1 MATATAVKRP
11 RHLRA
16 VEDEPGNR
24 SALRRRRALKKKTS
38 RTWRYVTTKD
48 QLKQVAQILNRYL
61 DQRSGDVIPMFGV
74 DLETYRP
81 DGNQKLF
88 PRAIWNGKDW
98 EGRIRLLQIGLD
110 PVNPEWKISGLQ
122 FTIDF
127 DKLNEGKD
135 DYYAEALVKTLLK
148 PVLERATWLMQ
159 NGKYDLPFFQE
170 LLEITPAKVID
181 TMLISQT
188 YWSGDRINHSLGDQ
202 YENFIGRVAPGLF
215 KQVARPMFWYW
226 YSNEEKWSKE
236 RFRAW
241 YESTPEYQLFE
252 LYRGFKSKMQKSAW
266 KSKMLTMPQLQY
278 AADDVRLIFYLYECQ
293 QQACNRWIKENERD
307 FPLWRGLAPINRLEL
322 AIMPIYAKM
331 ERYGIQHDDDYH
343 RNFLIPFLDRKVEE
357 TRRECVK
364 FDLLRRRR
372 KKGHNSLLFVNLDGD
387 PKFDTKPVKQL
398 IKLLYPDIQELHV
411 NKKSRGASTEIT
423 VSWFGGPGRKE
434 LLPIPRS
441 IMLRENGWRFRDDRT
456 IAINTDEVKGALEE
470 ALEVEVPDRK
480 EKNLM
485 ALIDP
490 DDPANPKFDILY
502 AVLHFLKAF
511 NYSSKYGRGFYKFIR
526 SNHYAHPNWNQLGS
540 AHAEIVS
547 GRSSAND
554 PAIMT
559 IAARELLFAW
569 YGKKGINAAKLFRP
583 MWIADEG
590 CVFVVADY
598 GGIEPRYTAESTKD
612 RVLRSVFLEGKDQH
626 GLTAQFAWN
635 ALQKAKGGTD
645 FWTEPPTGSCWQRDF
660 GKIVNLGMTY
670 GMGYRG
676 LAEFMRWKLF
686 GKMKP
691 PTLEEAK
698 VIWDAYW
705 DLYSGVREAVDRL
718 EAKLTAKLRRAGS
731 LAPWKGRKPF
741 AVAYTKMGRHRRFC
755 LSTEQEKMPNH
766 VLDQDFEGY
775 WNGKYYSRNYNPFH
789 QRLRDIR
796 LKAFNHTIQGTCADM
811 LKLAELYVDRAIT
824 KKGWDESKN
833 HIKIVMHDELVVQ
846 CEEQYQAAMIKLVD
860 RCMRRAAA
868 KFLKV
873 IPCEIAI
880 GAGKNWY
887 EAGAAAKTQ
896 DKKKAA

>member
-1 MATATAVKRP
+1 MPAVAVRKRSS
-11 RHLRA
+11 HLEIVDA
-16 VEDEPGNR
+16 P
-24 SALRRRRALKKKTS
+24 RRRARSRHKPKKTN

-48 QLKQVAQILNRYL
+48 QLVQVRDILERYL
-61 DQRSGDVIPMFGV
+61 MQRSGDVTPIFGV
-74 DLETYRP
+74 DLETFRP

-88 PRAIWNGKDW
+88 PRAIFNGQEW
-98 EGRIRLLQIGLD
+98 EGRIRTLQIGLD
-110 PVNPEWKISGLQ
+110 PINPEWKIGGLQ
-122 FTIDF
+122 FLIDF
-127 DKLNEGKD
+127 QKLNEGHD
-135 DYYAEALVKTLLK
+135 DYYAESLVKALLK
-148 PVLERATWLMQ
+148 PVLERAPWLMQ

-170 LLEITPAKVID
+170 FLEITPPRVID

-202 YENFIGRVAPGLF
+202 YENFIGRTAPGLF
-215 KQVARPMFWYW
+215 RQIARPMFWYW
-226 YSNEEKWSKE
+226 YREEKWSNSK
-236 RFRAW
+236 FRSW
-241 YESTPEYQLFE
+241 YEEETEFKLFE
-252 LYRGFKSKMQKSAW
+252 LYRSFKHKMQKASW
-266 KSKMLTMPQLQY
+266 SSNVLTPRQLQY

-293 QQACNRWIKENERD
+293 KQASDRWIKQNERD
-307 FPLWRGLAPINRLEL
+307 FPLWKGLAPINRLEL

-331 ERYGIQHDDDYH
+331 ERYGIRHDFDYH
-343 RNFLIPFLDRKVEE
+343 KNFLIPFLDRKVEE

-364 FDLLRRRR
+364 FSLLRRRR
-372 KKGHNSLLFVNLDGD
+372 KKGDNSLLFVNLDGD
-387 PKFDTKPVKQL
+387 PKFDTKPVKSL
-398 IKLLYPDIQELHV
+398 IKLLYPDIEDLHV
-411 NKKSRGASTEIT
+411 NKKTKGAATEIT
-423 VSWFGGPGRKE
+423 VSWSNGPGRKE

-456 IAINTDEVKGALEE
+456 IAINTDEVRGALEK

-490 DDPANPKFDILY
+490 DDPANPKFNILY

-511 NYSSKYGRGFYKFIR
+511 NYSSKYGRGFFKFIR
-526 SNHYAHPNWNQLGS
+526 SNSYAHPNWNQLGS

-559 IAARELLFAW
+559 IAAREQLFAW
-569 YGKKGINAAKLFRP
+569 YGRKGINAAKLFRP

-590 CVFVVADY
+590 CEFVVADY
-598 GGIEPRYTAESTKD
+598 SGIEPRYTAESTRDKI
-612 RVLRSVFLEGKDQH
+612 LQSVFLKGKDQH

-635 ALQKAKGGTD
+635 ALQRAQGGTD
-645 FWTEPPTGSCWQRDF
+645 FWKDPPTGGWQRDF

-691 PTLEEAK
+691 PTVEEAK
-698 VIWDAYW
+698 VIWESYW
-705 DLYSGVREAVDRL
+705 ELYSGVREAVDRL

-731 LAPWKGRKPF
+731 LAPFKGRKPY

-755 LSTEQEKMPNH
+755 LSPEQEKMPDH
-766 VLDQDFEGY
+766 VLHEDFEGY
-775 WNGKYYSRNYNPFH
+775 WNGRYYSRNYNPFH
-789 QRLRDIR
+789 QKLRDIR

-846 CEEQYQAAMIKLVD
+846 CESAYREQMIALVD

-868 KFLKV
+868 KFLKK
-873 IPCEIAI
+873 IPCDIHI

-887 EAGAAAKTQ
+887 EAGNNAKST
-896 DKKKAA
+896 DTKKAA